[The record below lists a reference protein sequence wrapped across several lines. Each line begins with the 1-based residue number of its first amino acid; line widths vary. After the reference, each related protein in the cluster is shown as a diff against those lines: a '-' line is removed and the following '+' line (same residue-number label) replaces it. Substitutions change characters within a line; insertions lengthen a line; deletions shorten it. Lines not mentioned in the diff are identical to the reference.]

1 MLVSHI
7 YLHSTSQFQNKADQ
21 SPALTLYHLRTYR
34 LTVTS
39 ILLSSPTASSTS
51 TTSVRRFRRLLYLG
65 LVTQAFL
72 LPSFIWSIINLIRV
86 NMGPNTF
93 EPVPSY
99 SFSAIH
105 GSSWNEIE
113 INLLPITQTVT
124 HIGVDILSISPMV
137 QVLFSAGNVLMGV
150 AVIAILGCG
159 PDATRMYAAA
169 WSWLLVHLGLQRR
182 RTDANDS
189 RVTSGRGSAD
199 WRATMTPSSSVF
211 AGWRGSAGA
220 RVKRMWG
227 SRSEGQMSR
236 QSSDGDVELAM
247 GEASPGSTVEKLDA
261 VHLKDSGEV
270 AEHGR
275 GYGGV

>member
-7 YLHSTSQFQNKADQ
+7 HLHSISQFQHKADQ
-21 SPALTLYHLRTYR
+21 SSALTLYHLRTYR

-72 LPSFIWSIINLIRV
+72 LPSFIWSIINLIRL
-86 NMGPNTF
+86 NMGPTTF

-150 AVIAILGCG
+150 AVIAILGYG

-169 WSWLLVHLGLQRR
+169 WSWLFVHLGLQRR
-182 RTDANDS
+182 RTDGATDS

-227 SRSEGQMSR
+227 SRSEGQIAV
-236 QSSDGDVELAM
+236 GDVELAM
-247 GEASPGSTVEKLDA
+247 GEASPGSTVEKLDV
-261 VHLKDSGEV
+261 VHLKDGGEV